1 MRTIDE
7 SDRRELNNKRRIEEV
22 RVVTINGEA
31 VAAEGKSLAEYLAE
45 AGYVRE
51 RVAVELNGDI
61 VPKSAYDDT
70 RLSAGDEVEIVAFV
84 GGG

>member
-1 MRTIDE
+1 M
-7 SDRRELNNKRRIEEV
+7 
-22 RVVTINGEA
+22 VTINGQA
-31 VAAEGKSLAEYLAE
+31 VAADGQSLAEYLE
-45 AGYVRE
+45 QAGYVRE

-61 VPKSAYDDT
+61 VPKAAYDDT

>member
-1 MRTIDE
+1 M
-7 SDRRELNNKRRIEEV
+7 
-22 RVVTINGEA
+22 VTVNGNQ
-31 VAAEGKSLAEYLAE
+31 VAADGQSLADYLE
-45 AGYVRE
+45 QVGYVRE

-61 VPKSAYDDT
+61 VPKAAYDDT

>member
-1 MRTIDE
+1 M
-7 SDRRELNNKRRIEEV
+7 
-22 RVVTINGEA
+22 VTINGEA
-31 VAAEGKSLAEYLAE
+31 VAAEGKSLAEYLLE

-61 VPKSAYDDT
+61 VPKSVYDDT

>member
-1 MRTIDE
+1 MV
-7 SDRRELNNKRRIEEV
+7 L
-22 RVVTINGEA
+22 INGEA
-31 VAAEGKSLAEYLAE
+31 VAADGKTLADYLAE
-45 AGYVRE
+45 AGYIRE

-61 VPKSAYDDT
+61 VPKAAYDDT